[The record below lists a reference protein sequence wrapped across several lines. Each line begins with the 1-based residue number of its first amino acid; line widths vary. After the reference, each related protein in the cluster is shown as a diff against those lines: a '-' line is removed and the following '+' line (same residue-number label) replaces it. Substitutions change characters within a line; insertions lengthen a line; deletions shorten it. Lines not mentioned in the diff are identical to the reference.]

1 MKTLPKAVYPG
12 SFDPLHNGHL
22 DVIERIS
29 GMFDEVTVTV
39 FVNAS
44 KTALFSADERTA
56 MVKAATA
63 HIPNLHVDQ
72 SQDLLVR
79 YVRQIGARVIV
90 RGLRAVLDFD
100 YEFQFALMNKRM
112 APDIDTLFILTSEH
126 YSYLSSTIVKELASY
141 GADVADLVPPA
152 CQRRLIE
159 KFGVGK
165 RLERDGE

>member
-56 MVKAATA
+56 MVKAATE

-72 SQDLLVR
+72 SQDAHRCVLVWS
-79 YVRQIGARVIV
+79 AK
-90 RGLRAVLDFD
+90 DSPKNK
-100 YEFQFALMNKRM
+100 MNK
-112 APDIDTLFILTSEH
+112 
-126 YSYLSSTIVKELASY
+126 
-141 GADVADLVPPA
+141 
-152 CQRRLIE
+152 C
-159 KFGVGK
+159 
-165 RLERDGE
+165 